1 MNINEIKNEKIVEK
15 FKNLKNEAEIDC
27 RINKEDLL
35 NDIKTSELLVKWL
48 NKRVDWVKLYNQI
61 ELERKKIY
69 RNLYEY
75 YNLEYQLK
83 IDTKEQLNLMIS
95 TDENYI
101 DINNKVILIKE
112 IIEYIENVI
121 EILKQKSWDIKN
133 FIDYLKWTNGHI

>member
-101 DINNKVILIKE
+101 DINNKAILIKE

-121 EILKQKSWDIKN
+121 EILKQKGWDIKN